1 MSIEV
6 RDLRFGYGSGEV
18 LRGVSFTAESGALTS
33 VLGPNGVGK
42 STLFRCLLGLLRG
55 YEGSITIDGADTR
68 HLSARSLARK
78 VAYIPQSH
86 YPSFN
91 YSVFNMVLM
100 GTTSQISLLSSPGE
114 KQRAAAEEALT
125 RLGLVHLRDKGYTN
139 ISGGERQLVL
149 IARALVQDAR
159 VLVLDEPTANLDYG
173 NQIRVMEQLRSLTAQ
188 GYTVVQSTHNPE
200 QAFLFSHRVVAMKE
214 GRVLAE
220 GAPSQVVTEAL
231 MAELYGAD
239 IQVCSLFDDRVRVCI
254 PSSVARGEDPAG
266 KD

>member
-1 MSIEV
+1 MSIAAES
-6 RDLRFGYGSGEV
+6 LRFGYSGAEV
-18 LRGVSFTAESGALTS
+18 LQGVSFTAPSGQLTS
-33 VLGPNGVGK
+33 ILGPNGVGK
-42 STLFRCLLGLLRG
+42 STLFRCLLGLLKG
-55 YEGSITIDGADTR
+55 YSGSIRVDGQDTR
-68 HLSARSLARK
+68 RLSSRELARL

-100 GTTSQISLLSSPGE
+100 GTTAQVSAMSSPGE
-114 KQRAAAEEALT
+114 RQKAAALQALEQM
-125 RLGLVHLRDKGYTN
+125 GIAHLRDKGYAN

-173 NQIRVMEQLRSLTAQ
+173 NQLHVMEQVRQLTGK

-200 QAFLFSHRVVAMKE
+200 QAFLYSHHVVALKN
-214 GRVLAE
+214 GRVLTE
-220 GAPSQVVTEAL
+220 GAPAQVVTEEL

-239 IQVCSLFDDRVRVCI
+239 IRVCSLYGDRVRVCI
-254 PSSVARGEDPAG
+254 PRSIAEE
-266 KD
+266 

>member
-18 LRGVSFTAESGALTS
+18 LRGVSFTAPSGFLTS

-42 STLFRCLLGLLRG
+42 STLFRCLLGLMKG
-55 YEGSITIDGADTR
+55 YTGTITIDGEDTR
-68 HLSARSLARK
+68 RLSARALAKK

-100 GTTSQISLLSSPGE
+100 GTTSQVSLMSSPGE
-114 KQRAAAEEALT
+114 KQRRAAEKALE
-125 RLGLVHLRDKGYTN
+125 RVGVAHLRDKGYTN

-149 IARALVQDAR
+149 IARALVQDAK
-159 VLVLDEPTANLDYG
+159 VLILDEPTANLDYG
-173 NQIRVMEQLRSLTAQ
+173 NQIRVMEQLRELNTQ

-200 QAFLFSHRVVAMKE
+200 QAFLFSHNVVAMQE
-214 GRVLAE
+214 GRVLAA
-220 GAPSQVVTEAL
+220 GAPSLVVTEEL
-231 MAELYGAD
+231 MEKLYGAD
-239 IQVCSLFDDRVRVCI
+239 IRVCSLYDDRVRVCV
-254 PSSVARGEDPAG
+254 PRSVTE
-266 KD
+266 

>member
-18 LRGVSFTAESGALTS
+18 LRGVSFTAPTGQLTS

-42 STLFRCLLGLLRG
+42 STLFRCLLGLLKG
-55 YEGSITIDGADTR
+55 YGGSITIDGEDTR
-68 HLSARSLARK
+68 RLSARRLAKK

-100 GTTSQISLLSSPGE
+100 GTTSQVSLFSSPGE
-114 KQRAAAEEALT
+114 RQIASAEEAL
-125 RLGLVHLRDKGYTN
+125 RRAGVAHLRDKGYTH

-149 IARALVQDAR
+149 IARALAQNAR
-159 VLVLDEPTANLDYG
+159 TLVLDEPTANLDYG
-173 NQIRVMEQLRSLTAQ
+173 NQIRVMETLRQLTSE
-188 GYTVVQSTHNPE
+188 GYTVIQSTHNPE
-200 QAFLFSHRVVAMKE
+200 QAFLFSHNVVAIQQ

-220 GAPSQVVTEAL
+220 GAPSRVVTEEL
-231 MAELYGAD
+231 MAALYGAE
-239 IQVCSLFDDRVRVCI
+239 IRVCSLFDDRVRVCV
-254 PSSVARGEDPAG
+254 PRSVAE
-266 KD
+266 

>member
-18 LRGVSFTAESGALTS
+18 LRGVSFTAPTGQLTS

-42 STLFRCLLGLLRG
+42 STLFRCLLGLLKG
-55 YEGSITIDGADTR
+55 YGGSITIDGEDTR
-68 HLSARSLARK
+68 RLSARRLAKK

-100 GTTSQISLLSSPGE
+100 GTTSQVSLLSSPGE
-114 KQRAAAEEALT
+114 KQRQAAEEALE
-125 RLGLVHLRDKGYTN
+125 RVGVAHLRDKGYTH

-149 IARALVQDAR
+149 IARALVQSVR

-173 NQIRVMEQLRSLTAQ
+173 NQIRVMEQLRELNTQ

-200 QAFLFSHRVVAMKE
+200 QAFLFSHNVVAMQG
-214 GRVLAE
+214 GRVLAA
-220 GAPSQVVTEAL
+220 GAPSRVVTEEL
-231 MAELYGAD
+231 MESLYGAD
-239 IQVCSLFDDRVRVCI
+239 IRVCSLYDDRVRVCI
-254 PSSVARGEDPAG
+254 PRSVTE
-266 KD
+266 

>member
-6 RDLRFGYGSGEV
+6 RDLRFSYGSGEV
-18 LRGVSFTAESGALTS
+18 LRGVSFTAPSGQLTS

-42 STLFRCLLGLLRG
+42 STLFRCLLGLMKG
-55 YEGSITIDGADTR
+55 YSGSITIDGADTR
-68 HLSARSLARK
+68 GMSARSLAKK

-100 GTTSQISLLSSPGE
+100 GTTSQVSILSSPGE
-114 KQRAAAEEALT
+114 KQRKAAEEALE
-125 RLGLVHLRDKGYTN
+125 RVGVVHLRNKGYTN

-159 VLVLDEPTANLDYG
+159 VLILDEPTANLDYG
-173 NQIRVMEQLRSLTAQ
+173 NQIRVMEQLRELTSQ

-200 QAFLFSHRVVAMKE
+200 QAFLFSHNVVALQE

-220 GAPSQVVTEAL
+220 GPPGKVVTEEL
-231 MAELYGAD
+231 MDSLYGAD
-239 IQVCSLFDDRVRVCI
+239 IKVCSLYDDRVRVCI
-254 PSSVARGEDPAG
+254 PRSVTE
-266 KD
+266 

>member
-6 RDLRFGYGSGEV
+6 RDLRFSYGSGEV
-18 LRGVSFTAESGALTS
+18 LRGVSFTAPSGQLTS

-42 STLFRCLLGLLRG
+42 STLFRCLLGLMKG
-55 YEGSITIDGADTR
+55 YSGSITIDGADTR
-68 HLSARSLARK
+68 GMSARSLAKK

-100 GTTSQISLLSSPGE
+100 GTTSQVSILSSPGE
-114 KQRAAAEEALT
+114 KQRKAAEEALE
-125 RLGLVHLRDKGYTN
+125 RVGISHLRDKGYTN

-159 VLVLDEPTANLDYG
+159 VLILDEPTANLDYG
-173 NQIRVMEQLRSLTAQ
+173 NQIRVMEQLRQLNSQ

-200 QAFLFSHRVVAMKE
+200 QAFLFSHNVVAMQE

-220 GAPSQVVTEAL
+220 GPPTKVVTEEL
-231 MAELYGAD
+231 MDSLYGAD
-239 IQVCSLFDDRVRVCI
+239 IKVCSLFDDRVRVCI
-254 PSSVARGEDPAG
+254 PRSVTE
-266 KD
+266 

>member
-1 MSIEV
+1 M
-6 RDLRFGYGSGEV
+6 RDLHFGYGSGEV
-18 LRGVSFTAESGALTS
+18 LRGVSFTAASGELTS

-42 STLFRCLLGLLRG
+42 STLFRCLLGLMKG
-55 YEGSITIDGADTR
+55 YTGAITVDGEDTR
-68 HLSARSLARK
+68 RLSARSLAKR

-100 GTTSQISLLSSPGE
+100 GTTSQVSLLSSPGPR
-114 KQRAAAEEALT
+114 QRAAAEEALE
-125 RLGLVHLRDKGYTN
+125 RVGVAQLRDKGYTN

-173 NQIRVMEQLRSLTAQ
+173 NQIRVMEQLRQLTAQ

-200 QAFLFSHRVVAMKE
+200 QAFLFSHNVVAMQD
-214 GRVLAE
+214 GRVISE
-220 GAPSQVVTEAL
+220 GAPSVVVTEEL
-231 MAELYGAD
+231 MKKLYGTD
-239 IQVCSLFDDRVRVCI
+239 IRVCSLYDDRVRVCI
-254 PSSVARGEDPAG
+254 PKSVTEG
-266 KD
+266 